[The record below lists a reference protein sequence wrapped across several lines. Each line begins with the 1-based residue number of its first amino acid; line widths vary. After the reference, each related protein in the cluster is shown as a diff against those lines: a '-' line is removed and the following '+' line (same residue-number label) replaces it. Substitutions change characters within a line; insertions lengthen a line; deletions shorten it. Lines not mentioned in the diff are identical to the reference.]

1 MGALRFRR
9 FLGAFRDLGFRRVSY
24 KSLEVWGLGFFGWD
38 FGDVGFRVLG
48 GLLLGVWGEGSGVLG
63 IRECGGVGGQRS

>member
-1 MGALRFRR
+1 M
-9 FLGAFRDLGFRRVSY
+9 GFRFF
-24 KSLEVWGLGFFGWD
+24 WGGL
-38 FGDVGFRVLG
+38 GDVGFRVLG

>member
-1 MGALRFRR
+1 M
-9 FLGAFRDLGFRRVSY
+9 GFRILWV
-24 KSLEVWGLGFFGWD
+24 G